1 MEAPTGEKAIMDDS
15 LIMLPI
21 LVQGGLFIVFSQ
33 NLLTNYSTTQVDNG
47 FVKHTL
53 LTKYGRSTSMKQG
66 AIRNTSGREDSATR
80 DGRIE
85 MFELRGPQNI
95 YSCLDTERVCGR
107 AG

>member
-1 MEAPTGEKAIMDDS
+1 
-15 LIMLPI
+15 
-21 LVQGGLFIVFSQ
+21 
-33 NLLTNYSTTQVDNG
+33 
-47 FVKHTL
+47 
-53 LTKYGRSTSMKQG
+53 MKQG

-95 YSCLDTERVCGR
+95 YSCLDAEQVCGR